1 MSQTP
6 STDEQGSP
14 AGGDPK
20 GPFGKVWLFLRQVI
34 DELKKVVVPTRRE
47 LTNYTLVVLVFV
59 IIVILIVS
67 GLDRV
72 FSTGADWIFGGDGPI
87 EEEGVDAPAPGP
99 EQAPGEEL
107 APEDLED
114 MNLEDLDIEGG
125 EDGEQ
130 LEMEEPEG
138 DDAAE

>member
-72 FSTGADWIFGGDGPI
+72 FSTGADWVFGGGGPV
-87 EEEGVDAPAPGP
+87 EEGTDPAPAPG
-99 EQAPGEEL
+99 GEL

-114 MNLEDLDIEGG
+114 LNLDDLDIEGG

-130 LEMEEPEG
+130 PEPEGPEG
-138 DDAAE
+138 DDAE

>member
-47 LTNYTLVVLVFV
+47 LINYTLVVLVFV
-59 IIVILIVS
+59 IIVIMIVS

-72 FSTGADWIFGGDGPI
+72 FSTGAEWVFGEGGPGSGQD
-87 EEEGVDAPAPGP
+87 EAPAEEISP
-99 EQAPGEEL
+99 EEL
-107 APEDLED
+107 DLGEMDLED
-114 MNLEDLDIEGG
+114 DGGG
-125 EDGEQ
+125 EQPDA
-130 LEMEEPEG
+130 EEPEG

>member
-72 FSTGADWIFGGDGPI
+72 FSTGADWVFGGGGPVDGGADP
-87 EEEGVDAPAPGP
+87 APAPAP

-114 MNLEDLDIEGG
+114 LDLDDLDIEGG
-125 EDGEQ
+125 EDGE
-130 LEMEEPEG
+130 
-138 DDAAE
+138 

>member
-72 FSTGADWIFGGDGPI
+72 FSTGAEWVFGDGGPGGGQ
-87 EEEGVDAPAPGP
+87 EETPA
-99 EQAPGEEL
+99 EEIS
-107 APEDLED
+107 PEDLED
-114 MNLEDLDIEGG
+114 LDLG
-125 EDGEQ
+125 EMEIDGEGEQ
-130 LEMEEPEG
+130 PDVEEPEG
-138 DDAAE
+138 DGAAE